1 MSGKQLDSAFAALL
15 GHLRGAHGVNA
26 PDGRDENASPA
37 VLSYLLDE
45 LTGPLAD
52 ELTALVDLCETI
64 PLSKRHLLAARCSAL
79 TQHLQDSATALYP
92 YLPAAPAPSR
102 EELNHMQ
109 SSLKPWVRAEEVIAL
124 AEPRKVLAS
133 CVRDLSPAA
142 RIISPTPQR
151 PQGLCPAALLRS
163 IAGELRDLPRL
174 LAAANAK
181 LPNR

>member
-1 MSGKQLDSAFAALL
+1 MSGKQIDGAFAALL
-15 GHLRGAHGVNA
+15 GHLRGAGGVNA
-26 PDGRDENASPA
+26 PDVRDKNSSPA
-37 VLSYLLDE
+37 MLSHLLE
-45 LTGPLAD
+45 QITGPLAD
-52 ELTALVDLCETI
+52 DLTALADLCETI
-64 PLSKRHLLAARCSAL
+64 PLSKRHSLAARCSAI

-92 YLPAAPAPSR
+92 YLPATPTPSR

-109 SSLKPWVRAEEVIAL
+109 SSLKPWMRAEEVIAL
-124 AEPRKVLAS
+124 ADPRKVLAA
-133 CVRDLSPAA
+133 CVRDLSPAT

-181 LPNR
+181 LNR